1 MKTYVVFDRKT
12 GEILRTHVQT
22 DDHSDAA
29 EHISKTASPDLQRVA
44 VDVLEVVE
52 PLTPSV
58 SYRVD
63 LKQKKLVATEPNK
76 TRGSGGAIVQSS
88 AGVPRSGRRSFID
101 ARTNK
106 KL

>member
-29 EHISKTASPDLQRVA
+29 EHISKTANPESQGVA
-44 VDVLEVVE
+44 VDVLEVE
-52 PLTPSV
+52 DLAPSV

-63 LKQKKLVATEPNK
+63 LKTKKLIPTEANK
-76 TRGSGGAIVQSS
+76 TRGSGGGFVQPS
-88 AGVPRSGRRSFID
+88 AGDLRSARRMFID
-101 ARTNK
+101 ARTSK
-106 KL
+106 KI